1 MDNLQI
7 YRRNLPHWRLDGAVY
22 FVTWRLYP
30 GRPILQP
37 DERTKI
43 VEILCHFEKVRYLLF
58 AYVVM
63 DDHVHVVLQP
73 VDGVSLQQIVHSW
86 KSFSAR
92 RLQQEHGRIGALWQS
107 ESFDRI
113 VRDETEWLEKIQYI
127 MNNPYKRWPNITEYA
142 WVKPVVQAS
151 VPAPGRRHGGLNIT

>member
-7 YRRNLPHWRLDGAVY
+7 YRRNLPHWRLEGAVY

-30 GRPILQP
+30 DSPVLQP
-37 DERTKI
+37 EERSAV
-43 VEILCHFEKVRYLLF
+43 VETLRHFENVRYELF

-63 DDHVHVVLQP
+63 DDHVHVVLQAIADH
-73 VDGVSLQQIVHSW
+73 VLAKIIHSW

-92 RLQQEHGRIGALWQS
+92 RLQQENGRIGAVWQQ

-113 VRDETEWLEKIQYI
+113 VRDEAELMEKIQYI
-127 MNNPYKRWPNITEYA
+127 MNNPIKRWPEIAGYA
-142 WVKPVVQAS
+142 WMKPVVQAS
-151 VPAPGRRHGGLNIT
+151 VPASCRRHEGPCV